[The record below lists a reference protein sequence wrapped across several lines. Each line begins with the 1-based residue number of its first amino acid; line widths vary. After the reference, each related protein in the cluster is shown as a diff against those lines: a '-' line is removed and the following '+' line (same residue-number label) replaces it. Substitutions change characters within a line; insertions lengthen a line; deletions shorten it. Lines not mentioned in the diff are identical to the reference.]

1 MVRVR
6 VAAGAIAVAAIA
18 ATAAAWASAATS
30 SISGV
35 AVATQRAVR
44 IPPSGGPV
52 IGGCPVFPADNA
64 WNADVSAAPLHPRS
78 DSIIARLGGRLHP
91 DFGENPDYG
100 IPYVVVPADQEAVAV
115 TYDAYGDE
123 SDPGPFPIPLDAP
136 IEGGASSDGDRHVL
150 AVQEGTC
157 RLFELYRAFPSAT
170 GWTADAGARFDLRS
184 NALRPLGWT
193 SADAAGLP
201 ILPGL
206 VRYDEVAAGSIDHA
220 IRVTF
225 AQTQRGYILP
235 ATHFASSST
244 DPDLPPMG
252 LRLRL
257 AASYDISGLTGQA
270 RVIATAMQRYGLIVA
285 DNGSNWYF
293 QGGTDPRWDDE
304 DLGQLKGI
312 PGSAFEVVDT
322 GPVLS

>member
-1 MVRVR
+1 MV
-6 VAAGAIAVAAIA
+6 AGALAV
-18 ATAAAWASAATS
+18 TAAAWASAATS

-35 AVATQRAVR
+35 AIATERAGR
-44 IPPSGGPV
+44 LPSGGGPAAGGPTV
-52 IGGCPVFPADNA
+52 GGCPVFPADNP
-64 WNADVSAAPLHPRS
+64 WNTDISAAPLHARS
-78 DSIIARLGGRLHP
+78 ASMIARLGGRLHP
-91 DFGENPDYG
+91 DFGENPEYG
-100 IPYVVVPADQEAVAV
+100 IPYVVVPPDQQPVDI
-115 TYDAYGDE
+115 TYNAYGDE
-123 SDPGPFPIPLDAP
+123 SDPGPFPIPFGAP
-136 IEGGASSDGDRHVL
+136 IEGGGSSDGDRHVL
-150 AVQEGTC
+150 VVQEGTC
-157 RLFELYRAFPSAT
+157 QLFELYRAFATQT
-170 GWTADAGARFDLRS
+170 GWAADSGARFDLRS

-206 VRYDEVAAGSIDHA
+206 VRYDEVAAGAINHA

-225 AQTQRGYILP
+225 SQTQRGYILP

-257 AASYDISGLTGQA
+257 AASYDISGLSGQA

-293 QGGTDPRWDDE
+293 QGATDPRWDDD

-322 GPVLS
+322 GPVHV